1 MPSKFLPAF
10 ISAYSKF
17 MPSFPISL
25 FENMLLTTTT
35 TFSIESKEKTKIVN
49 SKEMKKKTDGESCFS
64 KLFAKSVYFV
74 LEFFADNN
82 LQTSAFFDCH

>member
-1 MPSKFLPAF
+1 
-10 ISAYSKF
+10 

-25 FENMLLTTTT
+25 FKNMLLTTTT
-35 TFSIESKEKTKIVN
+35 KFSIESKKKETKIVN